1 MTGPEQPWQP
11 GAQTIFFTGYAKLPS
26 NITAEK
32 LYEVIAVG
40 VEVDPKTGIIVDCD
54 VTLATAV
61 AKSFFR
67 KLATG
72 YNLNNGIEGL
82 TYTFERRYFGSARKA
97 IITGLKIMYEKWL
110 AYLEMTENN
119 KI

>member
-1 MTGPEQPWQP
+1 MTGAEKVWQP
-11 GAQTIFFTGYAKLPS
+11 ETETIFFTGYAKLPS

-40 VEVDPKTGIIVDCD
+40 VEVDPKTGIIVDSD
-54 VTLATAV
+54 VTLATDV
-61 AKSFFR
+61 AKTFFR
-67 KLATG
+67 KLTNG
-72 YNLNNGIEGL
+72 YNLSEGIDGL
-82 TYTFERRYFGSARKA
+82 TKRFEMRYFGSARKA

-110 AYLEMTENN
+110 AYLEMVENN